1 MVASIG
7 VGCDRGKVINI
18 STDPYQ
24 GPPLSVQTRSGQHV
38 VVLTAPT
45 SGWQFTND
53 ATRQVYQRTNVFV
66 TLVRPN
72 PAWIFTEAQVEQEA
86 ATAIDPARS
95 IQVFARVLPYGTEPG
110 TQSYK
115 PALLVPGL
123 TQEAA
128 PPPGPLL
135 VPQPAAPPPQPAA
148 PVPQPAAPVPQ
159 PAASGAPTE
168 PRPAGP

>member
-1 MVASIG
+1 MVVSIG
-7 VGCDRGKVINI
+7 AGCDRGKVINV

-45 SGWQFTND
+45 SGWQFTLD
-53 ATRQVYQRTNVFV
+53 ATRQIYQRTNVFV

-86 ATAIDPARS
+86 ATAVDPAQS
-95 IQVFARVLPYGTEPG
+95 IQVYARVLPYGTEPG

-115 PALLVPGL
+115 PALLVPGIAK
-123 TQEAA
+123 EATA
-128 PPPGPLL
+128 TPGPVL
-135 VPQPAAPPPQPAA
+135 VPQPAAPPSPQPTA
-148 PVPQPAAPVPQ
+148 P
-159 PAASGAPTE
+159 SAPTE

>member
-1 MVASIG
+1 MSIG
-7 VGCDRGKVINI
+7 AGCDRGKVINI

-45 SGWQFTND
+45 SGWQFTSD

-86 ATAIDPARS
+86 ATAIDPAQS
-95 IQVFARVLPYGTEPG
+95 IQVYARVLPYGTEPG

-115 PALLVPGL
+115 PALLVPGVV
-123 TQEAA
+123 QESTMTPGPILIG
-128 PPPGPLL
+128 PPPATS
-135 VPQPAAPPPQPAA
+135 PQPAAP
-148 PVPQPAAPVPQ
+148 
-159 PAASGAPTE
+159 SAPTE
-168 PRPAGP
+168 PQPAGP